1 MTLARPVAPINAASH
16 GVSRCLDE
24 RSGYFP
30 RAPASCEIA
39 GVNACARPVV
49 SLLFVWGL
57 AACGGSGPAPRDAGV
72 VKTATTSSTGLDLAA
87 LARLRAEAEAETATV
102 AAPAPETYELTGDLP
117 AIVGKKKIRF
127 LVPAAPDH
135 LPRAGDPRALDLALA
150 EDFAAKLG
158 IEAVVVPIVERDKL
172 LSELAAGRGDVV
184 VGSMA
189 ITKERLEKVAFTRPL
204 RVVRELVVVSKKNE
218 KIREAK
224 DLAGKKVTVR
234 PSSSYAASLEAL
246 KATVP
251 TLEVKAAREHE
262 DTLDLIQKVAR
273 GEEEVTVA
281 DSDLFA
287 VAESF
292 EPNVR
297 AAFELTA
304 KSPIG
309 WALRKDAVE
318 LKTALDGF
326 LVEKALTAHQDLTY
340 AADLAE
346 IKRRRVLRV
355 LTRNASNCYFL
366 YRGEQ
371 LGFEYELARAFAK
384 ALGVRLEIQVAP
396 SREALFTYL
405 AEGKADMIAAG
416 LTITPERQKS
426 FEFSR
431 PYLEVSE
438 LVVLPAKETKAKELS
453 DLRGKKIHVR
463 RSSSYHETL
472 LGLKAQYG
480 FDVALVPEEMETED
494 ILDEVGHGRI
504 PATVADTS
512 IVDIELTHN
521 DRIRSLGPLGD
532 PVQIAWVMRKDQP
545 ELKRA
550 ADAFIKEIYR
560 GEFYNITVRKYFK
573 NPKSM
578 KVARSPERSDR
589 DGALSP
595 YDDLVRKWARTYELD
610 WRLITSQMY
619 QESRFDPKARSW
631 VGALGL
637 MQVMPATARDLKVDD
652 VVRPENGIRAG
663 IMLLSRYAKQ
673 FEDASIREKDRLRF
687 ALASYNCGPGHVHDA
702 RRLAKD
708 LKLDPNRWFENVER
722 AMLKLSDPKYA
733 RKARY
738 GYCRCSEPVDYV
750 SEIQTRYDAYSKLV
764 PLE

>member
-1 MTLARPVAPINAASH
+1 MGARVVRDRRVRVLPAA
-16 GVSRCLDE
+16 R
-24 RSGYFP
+24 
-30 RAPASCEIA
+30 
-39 GVNACARPVV
+39 
-49 SLLFVWGL
+49 LLFTLGL
-57 AACGGSGPAPRDAGV
+57 CALVACSGGGAEAPPDAGL

-87 LARLRAEAEAETATV
+87 LARLRAEAAAETATV
-102 AAPAPETYELTGDLP
+102 AAPPPESYELVGDLP
-117 AIVGKKKIRF
+117 AITAKQKIRF
-127 LVPAAPDH
+127 LVAATPDH
-135 LPRAGDPRALDLALA
+135 LPRAGDPRTLDVALA

-158 IEAVVVPIVERDKL
+158 LEAVIVPVVERDRL
-172 LSELAAGRGDVV
+172 FAELNAGRGDVV
-184 VGSMA
+184 IASLA
-189 ITKERLEKVAFTRPL
+189 ITKARQQEVAFTRPL
-204 RVVRELVVVSKKNE
+204 RVVKELVVVAKKVAGNDGA
-218 KIREAK
+218 KIREPK
-224 DLAGKKVTVR
+224 DLGGKKVTVR

-246 KATVP
+246 KSTVP
-251 TLEVKAAREHE
+251 TLEVKAAGEHE

-273 GEEEVTVA
+273 GEEQATVA
-281 DSDLFA
+281 DSDLFE
-287 VAESF
+287 VAQTF
-292 EPNVR
+292 EPNVE

-309 WALRKDAVE
+309 WAIRKDAVE
-318 LKTALDGF
+318 LKNALDAF
-326 LVEKALTAHQDLTY
+326 LVEKALTAHQELTY

-346 IKRRRVLRV
+346 IKKRRVLRV

-405 AEGKADMIAAG
+405 QEGRADMIAAG

-438 LVVLPAKETKAKELS
+438 LVVLPAKDGKVQELA
-453 DLRGKKIHVR
+453 DLRGKKLHVR
-463 RSSSYHETL
+463 KSSSYHETL
-472 LGLKAQYG
+472 VRTKGEYG
-480 FDVALVPEEMETED
+480 FEVAFVPEDLETED

-504 PATVADTS
+504 PATVADSS

-521 DRIRSLGPLGD
+521 DRIRSVGPLGD
-532 PVQIAWVMRKDQP
+532 PVQVAWVMRKDQP
-545 ELKRA
+545 DLKRA

-573 NPKSM
+573 NPKNM
-578 KVARSPERSDR
+578 KVASSAARADR

-595 YDDLVRKWARTYELD
+595 YDDLVRKWSRKYELD

-637 MQVMPATARDLKVDD
+637 MQVMPGTARDLKVDD
-652 VVRPENGIRAG
+652 VVKPDKGIQAG
-663 IMLLSRYAKQ
+663 VMLLSRYAKQ
-673 FEDASIREKDRLRF
+673 FEDASVMEKDRLRF

-708 LKLDPNRWFENVER
+708 LKLDPNRWFGNVEK

-750 SEIQTRYDAYSKLV
+750 SQIQTRYDAYTKLV
-764 PLE
+764 SLE

>member
-1 MTLARPVAPINAASH
+1 MLVRSRTALSLIASVWTLGA
-16 GVSRCLDE
+16 
-24 RSGYFP
+24 
-30 RAPASCEIA
+30 
-39 GVNACARPVV
+39 
-49 SLLFVWGL
+49 L
-57 AACGGSGPAPRDAGV
+57 AACGGKASAPPDAGV

-87 LARLRAEAEAETATV
+87 LARLRAEAAAEAETATV
-102 AAPAPETYELTGDLP
+102 APPLPEAYELTGDLP
-117 AIVGKKKIRF
+117 AIVEKKKIRF
-127 LVPAAPDH
+127 LVPATPDH
-135 LPRAGDPRALDLALA
+135 LPRAGDPRALDVALA

-158 IEAVVVPIVERDKL
+158 LEAIIVPVVERDRL
-172 LSELAAGRGDVV
+172 FTELSEGRGDVV
-184 VGSMA
+184 VASTA
-189 ITKERLEKVAFTRPL
+189 ITKERQEKVAFTRPL
-204 RVVRELVVVSKKNE
+204 RVVKELVIVGKKDTVT
-218 KIREAK
+218 KEAK

-251 TLEVKAAREHE
+251 TLEVKAAGEHE

-273 GEEEVTVA
+273 GEEEITVA

-297 AAFELTA
+297 AAFELTQ
-304 KSPIG
+304 KSQIA
-309 WALRKDAVE
+309 WAVRKDAVE

-326 LVEKALTAHQDLTY
+326 LVEKALTGHQDATY

-405 AEGKADMIAAG
+405 QEGKADMIAAG
-416 LTITPERQKS
+416 LTITPERQKT

-438 LVVLPAKETKAKELS
+438 LVVLPAKETKVKELA
-453 DLRGKKIHVR
+453 DLRGKKLHVR

-472 LGLKAQYG
+472 LRVKDQYG
-480 FDVALVPEEMETED
+480 FEIAAVPEEMETED
-494 ILDEVGHGRI
+494 ILDAVGHGKI

-521 DRIRSLGPLGD
+521 DHIRSIGPLGD
-532 PVQIAWVMRKDQP
+532 PVQIGWVMRKDQP
-545 ELKRA
+545 DLKKA

-578 KVARSPERSDR
+578 KVSRSAERADR

-595 YDDLVRKWARTYELD
+595 YDDLVKKWSRKYELD

-637 MQVMPATARDLKVDD
+637 MQVMPGTARDLKVDD
-652 VVRPENGIRAG
+652 VVDPDKGIRAG

-673 FEDASIREKDRLRF
+673 FEDASVREKDRLRF

-708 LKLDPNRWFENVER
+708 LKLDPNRWFGHVEK

-750 SEIQTRYDAYSKLV
+750 SQIQTRYDAYSKLV
-764 PLE
+764 SLE